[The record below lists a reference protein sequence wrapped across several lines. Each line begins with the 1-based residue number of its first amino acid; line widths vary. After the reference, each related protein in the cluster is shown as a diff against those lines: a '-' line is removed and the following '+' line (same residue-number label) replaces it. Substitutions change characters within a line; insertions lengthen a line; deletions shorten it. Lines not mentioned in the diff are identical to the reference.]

1 MRDQITE
8 MQKRPIHY
16 WYSDGIWEIHLGLF
30 FVLFGLYYILLTLIP
45 STGPYQIITLAIGQ
59 PAIILF
65 GIFGFRKTIRYFKER
80 ITYPRTGYISYRTK
94 RKNNRLV
101 GMATGLALGMIFG
114 LIASQ
119 LSRLIGTSWIPAFIG
134 VMLAFILYILAYKS
148 NVIRFYVLAVTSII
162 IGGIVAFSGLDE
174 WQQSAAFFAG
184 VGICFAISG
193 LAALIIYIRNSHLV
207 ELEEE

>member
-1 MRDQITE
+1 MRDHITE

-16 WYSDGIWEIHLGLF
+16 WYSDGIWEIHFGLF
-30 FVLFGLYYILLTLIP
+30 FVLLGFYYFLLTLIP
-45 STGPYQIITLAIGQ
+45 ANSPYQILALAIGQ
-59 PAIILF
+59 PAIILL

-94 RKNNRLV
+94 RKNNHLV
-101 GMATGLALGMIFG
+101 GMATGLVLGMIFG

-119 LSRLIGTSWIPAFIG
+119 LSSLIGTSWIPAFIG
-134 VMLAFILYILAYKS
+134 VMLAIILYILAYKS

-162 IGGIVAFSGLDE
+162 IGSIVAFSGIDE
-174 WQQSAAFFAG
+174 WLQSAAFFAG
-184 VGICFAISG
+184 VGFCFVISG
-193 LAALIIYIRNSHLV
+193 LAALIIYMRNSHPV

>member
-16 WYSDGIWEIHLGLF
+16 WYSDGIWELHFGLF
-30 FVLFGLYYILLTLIP
+30 FVLFGLYYFLLTFIP
-45 STGPYQIITLAIGQ
+45 ATGPYQIIALAIGQ

-65 GIFGFRKTIRYFKER
+65 GILGFRKTIRYFKER

-101 GMATGLALGMIFG
+101 GMATGLVLGMIFG

-119 LSRLIGTSWIPAFIG
+119 LNGLIGTSWIPAFIG

-148 NVIRFYVLAVTSII
+148 NVIRFYVLAVTSVI
-162 IGGIVAFSGLDE
+162 IGGLVAFSGIDDWL
-174 WQQSAAFFAG
+174 QNAAFFAG
-184 VGICFAISG
+184 IGICFVISG
-193 LAALIIYIRNSHLV
+193 LATLIIYMRNSHPV